1 MVGTTAASGAPGYRE
16 PVSPPTR
23 IHSRNADFQQW
34 QALLTNRTKRH
45 RLGQFLVHGVRP
57 INLAIAAGWQ
67 LAALIRPI
75 DARPSRWAAQVWDGA
90 ECRRVEMPDDL
101 VRELG
106 ERAEATPELVAVVT
120 MPPDDL
126 DRLTAPDPLIVVFD
140 RPTQPGNIGT
150 LQRSMDAFGA
160 SGLIVTGHAAD
171 PYDPKAVR
179 ASTGSCF
186 NIPTVRI
193 DSVDTVLGWIAAQ
206 EGSWRVLAT
215 DEGGE
220 QELRAVDLTGPTLLV
235 IGNETRGISNA
246 WREVCDQ
253 VVSIPMVGGASSL
266 NAAVAGSIVLHE
278 ALRQRRG

>member
-1 MVGTTAASGAPGYRE
+1 MSA
-16 PVSPPTR
+16 PTR
-23 IHSRNADFQQW
+23 IHTRNATFQQW

-45 RLGQFLVHGVRP
+45 RQAQFLVHGVRP
-57 INLAIAAGWQ
+57 ITLAIDGGWE
-67 LAALIRPI
+67 LLALIRPN
-75 DARPSRWAAQVWDGA
+75 DGHRSKWAARVWEEA
-90 ECRRVEMPDDL
+90 SCQRVEMPADM

-106 ERAEATPELVAVVT
+106 DRADTAPELVAVVA

-126 DRLTAPDPLIVVFD
+126 DRLRAPDPLLVVFD

-160 SGLIVTGHAAD
+160 TGLIVTGHATD

-186 NIPTVRI
+186 NIPTVRL
-193 DSVDTVLGWIAAQ
+193 DSADVVLNWIAGQ
-206 EGSWRVLAT
+206 PESWRVLAT

-220 QELRAVDLTGPTLLV
+220 QDLRAVDLTGPTLLV
-235 IGNETRGISNA
+235 VGNETRGISQA
-246 WREVCDQ
+246 WREACDQ

-278 ALRQRRG
+278 ALRQRQA

>member
-1 MVGTTAASGAPGYRE
+1 MA
-16 PVSPPTR
+16 VSAPTR
-23 IHSRNADFQQW
+23 IHSRNATFQQW
-34 QALLTNRTKRH
+34 ESLLTNRTKRH
-45 RLGQFLVHGVRP
+45 RHGQFLVQGVRP
-57 INLAIAAGWQ
+57 ITLAIEAGWE
-67 LAALIRPI
+67 LVALIRP
-75 DARPSRWAAQVWDGA
+75 DGGGRSRWAAQVWDEA
-90 ECRRVEMPDDL
+90 RCQRVEMPAEM

-106 ERAEATPELVAVVT
+106 ERSQDAPELVAVVA

-126 DRLTAPDPLIVVFD
+126 DRLVDREQLLVVFD

-160 SGLIVTGHAAD
+160 GGLIVTGHAAD

-186 NIPTVRI
+186 NLPTVRI
-193 DSVDTVLGWIAAQ
+193 DSTAAVLDWLRTRPQ
-206 EGSWRVLAT
+206 VWQLLAT

-220 QELRAVDLTGPTLLV
+220 SDLRAVDLAAPTLLV
-235 IGNETRGISNA
+235 IGNETRGISQA
-246 WREVCDQ
+246 WREACDQ
-253 VVSIPMVGGASSL
+253 IISIPMVGGASSL